1 MAWTLTLDET
11 GGIGCNV
18 KLPIP
23 RPIPLRFTRA
33 TEVDHDVPVVSS
45 DSTILWEFEPC
56 DAMHDLDV
64 WVDCTCAGAGCI
76 RCGYWRGPIGRLL
89 GCSGFIFRNVREE
102 DGKAPDRQVY
112 ALKGTDIV

>member
-33 TEVDHDVPVVSS
+33 TEEDHDVPAMSS
-45 DSTILWEFEPC
+45 DSTILCEFEPC

-64 WVDCTCAGAGCI
+64 WVDCTCAGAGCADI
-76 RCGYWRGPIGRLL
+76 GEGRLV
-89 GCSGFIFRNVREE
+89 GCLAVAAHLS
-102 DGKAPDRQVY
+102 
-112 ALKGTDIV
+112 

>member
-33 TEVDHDVPVVSS
+33 TEVDQDVPSCGSLNPVMPCTI
-45 DSTILWEFEPC
+45 STYGLIAL
-56 DAMHDLDV
+56 V
-64 WVDCTCAGAGCI
+64 RVRGAYGADI
-76 RCGYWRGPIGRLL
+76 GEGRLV
-89 GCSGFIFRNVREE
+89 GCLAAAAHLS
-102 DGKAPDRQVY
+102 
-112 ALKGTDIV
+112 